1 MTTFR
6 FLPLALVLLAAT
18 LTGCDAWTSKPDP
31 PATQILDIR
40 VEPNPVAV
48 GETTTFT
55 VVHTDS
61 TETGFSYYWG
71 GVDNGVETIEPRYK
85 WTADVEPGEYSLS
98 VQVSRDGTYE
108 DVGTRF
114 TVTVVASE

>member
-1 MTTFR
+1 MTSFR
-6 FLPLALVLLAAT
+6 FLPLALLLLAAT

-31 PATQILDIR
+31 PATQILDVR

-55 VVHTDS
+55 VIHTDS
-61 TETGFSYYWG
+61 TETGFRYYWSVPG
-71 GVDNGVETIEPRYK
+71 GAETVIPRYT
-85 WTADVEPGEYSLS
+85 WTPTIEPGEYNLR
-98 VQVSRDGTYE
+98 VRITREGTYE
-108 DVGTRF
+108 PVQEPF

>member
-1 MTTFR
+1 MTTSR
-6 FLPLALVLLAAT
+6 YLPLALVLLVVT
-18 LTGCDAWTSKPDP
+18 LAGCDAWTSKPDP

-40 VEPNPVAV
+40 VEPNPVVA

-71 GVDNGVETIEPRYK
+71 GVDNGVETVEPRYV
-85 WTADVEPGEYSLS
+85 WTANVEPGEYSPS
-98 VQVSRDGTYE
+98 VQVSREGTYE
-108 DVGTRF
+108 DVGTSF